1 VSLCPGD
8 EVICKNQ
15 KSPRRVRGGQINH
28 DTGPLVLLNTGPA
41 SETLIA
47 GASNPRRK
55 HRHIMRI
62 ERH

>member
-1 VSLCPGD
+1 VSLRPGD

-15 KSPRRVRGGQINH
+15 KSPRRVRGRTNKSRYGV
-28 DTGPLVLLNTGPA
+28 PLVLLNTFGN
-41 SETLIA
+41 LIIA

-55 HRHIMRI
+55 HLHIMRI